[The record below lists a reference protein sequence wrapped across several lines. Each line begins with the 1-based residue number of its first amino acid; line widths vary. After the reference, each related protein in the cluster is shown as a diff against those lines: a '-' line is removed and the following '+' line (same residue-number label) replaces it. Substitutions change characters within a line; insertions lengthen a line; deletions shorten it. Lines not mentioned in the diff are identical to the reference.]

1 LYFYSYGRMSSME
14 VPLSMK
20 PESSGLKIIQMKIA
34 QNITA
39 LIGQTPLV
47 RLTKLTEGVEAEVLV
62 KLESFNPGGSVKDRL
77 GLALI
82 EAAER
87 GGLIGP
93 DTTIIEPTSGNT
105 GVGLAMVCA
114 SRGYPLKIVMPETAS
129 VERRLII
136 EAYGAEVILT
146 PGKEGMKGSI
156 ATAQQLSREIPGS
169 FIPMQFSNPANPEMH
184 RKTTA
189 HEIWNDTEGT
199 IDIFVAGAGTG
210 GTITGVSE
218 ELKKWNPNIRSVVVE
233 PEDSAVLSGK
243 EPGGHKIQGI
253 GPGFIPEV
261 LNTSSYDEICCVS
274 NDNAYETARRLSKEE
289 GIFCGISSGANV
301 YAALEIAR
309 RPENKNK
316 RIVTIICDTGE
327 RYLSTP
333 LFNNHHEKD

>member
-1 LYFYSYGRMSSME
+1 
-14 VPLSMK
+14 
-20 PESSGLKIIQMKIA
+20 MKIA
-34 QNITA
+34 QNITE

-47 RLTKLTEGVEAEVLV
+47 RLNKLTHGIEAEVFV

-82 EAAER
+82 QAAER
-87 GGLIGP
+87 DGLINSS
-93 DTTIIEPTSGNT
+93 TTIIEPTSGNT

-114 SRGYPLKIVMPETAS
+114 SKGYALKIVMPETAT
-129 VERRLII
+129 VERRMII

-156 ATAQQLSREIPGS
+156 AKADELQREIPDS
-169 FIPMQFSNPANPEMH
+169 FIPMQFSNPENPEIH

-189 HEIWNDTEGT
+189 YEIWNDTDGT
-199 IDIFVAGAGTG
+199 VDIFIAGAGTG

-218 ELKKWNPNIRSVVVE
+218 ELKKLNPEIRTMVVE
-233 PEDSAVLSGK
+233 PEDSAILSGK
-243 EPGGHKIQGI
+243 ESGRHKIQGI

-261 LNTSSYDEICCVS
+261 LNTSCYDEVCCVS
-274 NDNAYETARRLSKEE
+274 NDNAYDTARKLSTEE

-301 YAALEIAR
+301 YAAIEIAK

-327 RYLSTP
+327 RYLSSP
-333 LFNNHHEKD
+333 LFNNHYEKD

>member
-1 LYFYSYGRMSSME
+1 
-14 VPLSMK
+14 
-20 PESSGLKIIQMKIA
+20 MKIA
-34 QNITA
+34 QNITE

-47 RLTKLTEGVEAEVLV
+47 RLNKLTKGVEAEVLV

-82 EAAER
+82 QAAER
-87 GGLIGP
+87 DGLISQN
-93 DTTIIEPTSGNT
+93 TTIIEPTSGNT

-114 SRGYPLKIVMPETAS
+114 SKGYALKIVMPETAT
-129 VERRLII
+129 VERRMII

-156 ATAQQLSREIPGS
+156 TKAQQLQAEIPDS
-169 FIPMQFSNPANPEMH
+169 FIPMQFNNPANPEMH

-189 HEIWNDTEGT
+189 YEIWNDTDGMV
-199 IDIFVAGAGTG
+199 DIFVAGAGTG

-218 ELKKWNPNIRSVVVE
+218 ELKKLNPKIRTMVVE
-233 PEDSAVLSGK
+233 PEDSAILSGK

-261 LNTSSYDEICCVS
+261 LNTSSYDEVCCVS
-274 NDNAYETARRLSKEE
+274 NDHAYETARRLSKEE

-301 YAALEIAR
+301 YAAIEIAR

-333 LFNNHHEKD
+333 LFSNHHEKD

>member
-1 LYFYSYGRMSSME
+1 
-14 VPLSMK
+14 
-20 PESSGLKIIQMKIA
+20 MKIA
-34 QNITA
+34 QNITE

-47 RLTKLTEGVEAEVLV
+47 RLNKLTKGIEAEVLV

-82 EAAER
+82 QAAER
-87 GGLIGP
+87 DGLINEN
-93 DTTIIEPTSGNT
+93 TTIIEPTSGNT

-114 SRGYPLKIVMPETAS
+114 SKGYALKIVMPETAT
-129 VERRLII
+129 VERRMII

-156 ATAQQLSREIPGS
+156 VKAEQLQAEIPDS
-169 FIPMQFSNPANPEMH
+169 FIPMQFTNPANPEMH

-189 HEIWNDTEGT
+189 YEIWNDTDGMV
-199 IDIFVAGAGTG
+199 DIFVAGAGTG

-218 ELKKWNPNIRSVVVE
+218 ELKKLNPKIRTMVVE
-233 PEDSAVLSGK
+233 PEDSAILSGK

-261 LNTSSYDEICCVS
+261 LNTSSYDEVCCVS
-274 NDNAYETARRLSKEE
+274 NDHAYETARRLSKEE

-301 YAALEIAR
+301 YAAIEIAR
-309 RPENKNK
+309 WPENKNK

-333 LFNNHHEKD
+333 LFSNHHEKD

>member
-1 LYFYSYGRMSSME
+1 
-14 VPLSMK
+14 
-20 PESSGLKIIQMKIA
+20 MKIA
-34 QNITA
+34 RNITE

-47 RLTKLTEGVEAEVLV
+47 RLNKLTQGIEAEVLV

-82 EAAER
+82 QAAER
-87 GGLIGP
+87 DGLINSS
-93 DTTIIEPTSGNT
+93 TTIIEPTSGNT

-114 SRGYPLKIVMPETAS
+114 SKGYALKIVMPETAT
-129 VERRLII
+129 VERRMII

-156 ATAQQLSREIPGS
+156 AKAEELQSEIPDS

-184 RKTTA
+184 RKSTA
-189 HEIWNDTEGT
+189 YEIWNDTDGT
-199 IDIFVAGAGTG
+199 VDIFIAGAGTG

-218 ELKKWNPNIRSVVVE
+218 ELKKLNPEIRTMVVE
-233 PEDSAVLSGK
+233 PEDSAILSGK

-253 GPGFIPEV
+253 GPGFIPDV
-261 LNTSSYDEICCVS
+261 LNTSCYDEICCVS
-274 NDNAYETARRLSKEE
+274 NDNAYDTARKLSTEE

-301 YAALEIAR
+301 YAAIEIAK
-309 RPENKNK
+309 RPENRNK